1 MSHLV
6 LAGYRLCKNKESTQ
20 RHQKVPFLFSNFK
33 GAKMRVLVKELKDK
47 IGQQVLLYLTLDVL
61 RDQKHIQFI
70 LGHDKSGS
78 IQLVISKDKV
88 ENHEEIGQLLQG
100 STFTVK
106 GKVVETSQ
114 SKTYGLE
121 IQVDS
126 IDIMSKAEAFPITE
140 DSSIDLRFDFRAV
153 DLKFPKQQLMLKLRS
168 AFEQGCREY
177 LLSKEFTEIHTAKL
191 MSRASESGSQVF
203 KVDYFGKQ
211 AFLSQS
217 PQEGKELLVSS
228 GLEGVFEIGSIFRAE
243 DSRSSR
249 HLTEFIGIDVEFA
262 WCFEV
267 EEVMKLEEEM
277 LTYAFS
283 KLEPFKQEVKSHYGI
298 ELTTKPTVKYI
309 TLNEAKSILKEKCG
323 MSLGK
328 EQDLPDEGERMLYE
342 ILGFD
347 FIFVSGYPIAKRP
360 FYHMW
365 EREKGTTK
373 SFDLIFKG
381 IEITSGAI
389 REHRQDV
396 FAKQVVE
403 KGVSLE
409 SVENYLKVFK
419 YGCPPHGGFG
429 IGVER
434 IVAKLLGLSSVKE
447 ASAMPRDPDRLT
459 P

>member
-1 MSHLV
+1 
-6 LAGYRLCKNKESTQ
+6 
-20 RHQKVPFLFSNFK
+20 
-33 GAKMRVLVKELKDK
+33 MRTLDSELKEK
-47 IGQQVLLYLTLDVL
+47 VGQPVTLYLTLDVL
-61 RDQKHIQFI
+61 RDQKHLQFI

-78 IQLVISKDKV
+78 IQLVISKSKV
-88 ENHEEIGQLLQG
+88 ENHEEISQLLQG
-100 STFTVK
+100 STFIVD
-106 GKVVETSQ
+106 GILVETSQ
-114 SKTYGLE
+114 SKTFGLE
-121 IQVDS
+121 VQVDKLE
-126 IDIMSKAEAFPITE
+126 IMSKAEAFPITDE
-140 DSSIDLRFDFRAV
+140 SSIDLRFDYRAV
-153 DLKFPKQQLMLKLRS
+153 DLKFPRQQLMLKLRS
-168 AFEQGCREY
+168 TFEQGCREY

-203 KVDYFGKQ
+203 KVDYFDKK

-217 PQEGKELLVSS
+217 PQEGKELHVSS
-228 GLEGVFEIGSIFRAE
+228 GLEGVFEIVSIFRAE

-277 LTYAFS
+277 LSFAFT
-283 KLEPFKQEVKSHYGI
+283 KLEPFKEEVKSLYDI
-298 ELTTKPTVKYI
+298 ELTTKPTVKYM
-309 TLNEAKSILKEKCG
+309 TLEEAKAILKEKAG
-323 MSLGK
+323 MSLSK
-328 EQDLPDEGERMLYE
+328 EQDLPDEGERLLYE

-347 FIFVSGYPIAKRP
+347 FIFVSEYPIAKRP

-365 EREKGTTK
+365 QKEKGTTK

-389 REHRQDV
+389 REHRHDV
-396 FAKQVVE
+396 FAQQVVE

-419 YGCPPHGGFG
+419 YGCAPHGGFG

-434 IVAKLLGLSSVKE
+434 IIAKLLGLSSVKE
-447 ASAMPRDPDRLT
+447 ASAMPRDPDRLM